1 MKNLKTN
8 KTALLCLTAVSFF
21 SLPFICP
28 VYAFDNPI
36 DTSHKT
42 YFNSRREKPWDK
54 NSDVSWWAQPILD
67 QGSTM
72 FCWSFSGASAA
83 ADQLN
88 RSLRDAGKLT
98 QSSMVRFDPFYNGWL
113 KTFPSRDTAWE
124 SKIFTKPDIIFDN
137 PFETAINQ
145 LGSELPF
152 FVSTLQWGLK
162 KMEGVDFKFAPVET
176 SDSFTT
182 LKESFYIISGF
193 LNRDKE
199 TQKLVKD
206 SLERYGS
213 LTASLHVPQGLDSL
227 FKISDDG
234 LILNSDENLPVNHQI
249 LLVGWDDD
257 FEFAGTS
264 KKGAWLIQNSWG
276 TDYSCYFCQKDQGY
290 LYVPYD
296 DPTLSDLGLA
306 LPETDRFKYTTLE
319 TASGGAFSDYL
330 TFNTH
335 FSFVNRH
342 RSSSNQFLRSVTF
355 FNPVEDT
362 RFSIRIYN
370 SNSELIGEQTGRFGQ
385 GGLEKGI
392 GMRTIELDRLV
403 LLPKDQSYYVEV
415 SYFLEDGQE
424 GVVITSQVDQF
435 TGLLPSM
442 DSWILKPDMGYISE
456 EGSAVELFTRGKNT
470 IEALGQD
477 FSLSWMHTG
486 PNSDLII
493 NLGSANE
500 AYKGD
505 LLNESRTTLSN
516 LTLVLNEG
524 LLNNFGGT
532 IVGEGVF
539 TKRGLGILNFSGSN
553 YSTGTTRV
561 EEGVLFANGYFASD
575 VSVLAAGRLGGSG
588 RINGSLNNGGIVSPG
603 NSIGTLTVN
612 RYAQSKDGV
621 LELEFSSNSSDH
633 LVVLQDAS
641 LKGEITYIARGFLS
655 TGTHTLSANHL
666 PSFISAKELT
676 VDPDIRISS
685 SSLLDHSLTVNVST
699 DGMGTFNIY
708 RSSNA
713 YSKFALSRGAK
724 NSALILDKLANGRLD
739 KDGED
744 FLGLIDEMQSTKRI
758 GSALEIFN
766 ADPYCEALAVSA
778 FRGRQLSNLLFSL
791 TENKPKKQT
800 EEGNTLFNLM
810 GAVFGGNARFG
821 GENGYRPSKD
831 RLGGFYFDVSHTS
844 PNETSG
850 ISIGLYQAKTTS
862 SGQLP
867 WSAKTTGAFVSARG
881 LWTFD
886 SKESKALEQK
896 GTFALI
902 SGRLGYEHSNVKRPT
917 SFEGLY
923 SPHTGKFDIASCAL
937 RGAIGYKIPLGN
949 AVVTPTSYLENAL
962 GIRTSFKESGLY
974 PLGFRHT
981 LIHSLYSGLGVRF
994 EATRTFHNSDSFR
1007 FGVEGFWEH
1016 SLSDRQKAKLRLFG
1030 GESNLHYR
1038 GYSSKDLLRF
1048 RLNAEVLTHKNL
1060 SLNVSGEG
1068 AKSPDVTDFSLNFQ
1082 LSRSL

>member
-42 YFNSRREKPWDK
+42 YFNSRRENPWDK

-182 LKESFYIISGF
+182 LKESFYIVSGF

-213 LTASLHVPQGLDSL
+213 LTASLHVPQDLDSL

-234 LILNSDENLPVNHQI
+234 LILNSDENLPVNHQV

-296 DPTLSDLGLA
+296 DPTLSDLELA

-335 FSFVNRH
+335 FNFVNRH

-641 LKGEITYIARGFLS
+641 LKGEITYIARGFLP

-744 FLGLIDEMQSTKRI
+744 FLGLIDEMQSAKRI

-1060 SLNVSGEG
+1060 SLNV
-1068 AKSPDVTDFSLNFQ
+1068 PNHLM
-1082 LSRSL
+1082 

>member
-42 YFNSRREKPWDK
+42 YFNSRRENPWDK

-124 SKIFTKPDIIFDN
+124 AKIFTKPDVVFDN

-182 LKESFYIISGF
+182 LKESFYIVSGF

-206 SLERYGS
+206 SLEKYGS
-213 LTASLHVPQGLDSL
+213 LTASLHVPQDLDSL

-234 LILNSDENLPVNHQI
+234 LILNSDENLPENHQV

-306 LPETDRFKYTTLE
+306 LPETDRFKYTNLE
-319 TASGGAFSDYL
+319 TASGGAFSNYL

-477 FSLSWMHTG
+477 FSLSWMDTG

-493 NLGSANE
+493 NLGSANG

-505 LLNESRTTLSN
+505 LLNESKTTLSN

-553 YSTGTTRV
+553 HSTGATRV
-561 EEGVLFANGYFASD
+561 EEGVLLANGYFASD

-641 LKGEITYIARGFLS
+641 LEGGITYIARGFLP
-655 TGTHTLSANHL
+655 TGTHTLSAANL
-666 PSFISAKELT
+666 PSFISAKELS

-699 DGMGTFNIY
+699 DGMGTFNVY

-724 NSALILDKLANGRLD
+724 NSALILDKLANGRLG
-739 KDGED
+739 KDEED
-744 FLGLIDEMQSTKRI
+744 FLGLIDEMQSAKRI

-800 EEGNTLFNLM
+800 EEGNTLFNLS

-821 GENGYRPSKD
+821 GKNGYRPSKD

-844 PNETSG
+844 LNETSG

-862 SGQLP
+862 SDQLP
-867 WSAKTTGAFVSARG
+867 WSAKTTGAFVSAQG

-917 SFEGLY
+917 SFEGSY

-937 RGAIGYKIPLGN
+937 RGAIGYKMPLGN

-1016 SLSDRQKAKLRLFG
+1016 SLFDRQKAKLRLFG

-1082 LSRSL
+1082 LSRSF

>member
-42 YFNSRREKPWDK
+42 YFNSRRENPWDK

-182 LKESFYIISGF
+182 LKESFYIVSGF

-213 LTASLHVPQGLDSL
+213 LTASLHVPQDLDSL

-234 LILNSDENLPVNHQI
+234 LILNSDENLPVNHQV

-335 FSFVNRH
+335 FNFVNRH

-621 LELEFSSNSSDH
+621 LELEFSSKSSDH

-641 LKGEITYIARGFLS
+641 LKGEITYIARGFLP

-744 FLGLIDEMQSTKRI
+744 FLGLIDEMQSAKRI

-821 GENGYRPSKD
+821 GKNGYRPSKD

-1082 LSRSL
+1082 LSRSF

>member
-42 YFNSRREKPWDK
+42 YFNSRRENPWDK

-182 LKESFYIISGF
+182 LKESFYIVSGF

-213 LTASLHVPQGLDSL
+213 LTASLHVPQDLDSL

-335 FSFVNRH
+335 FNFVNRH

-553 YSTGTTRV
+553 HSMGTTRV

-588 RINGSLNNGGIVSPG
+588 RINGSLNNGGVVSPG

-641 LKGEITYIARGFLS
+641 LKGGITYIARGFLP
-655 TGTHTLSANHL
+655 TGTHTLSADNL
-666 PSFISAKELT
+666 PSFISAKELS

-699 DGMGTFNIY
+699 DGMGTFNVY

-739 KDGED
+739 K
-744 FLGLIDEMQSTKRI
+744 I
-758 GSALEIFN
+758 
-766 ADPYCEALAVSA
+766 
-778 FRGRQLSNLLFSL
+778 RQ
-791 TENKPKKQT
+791 
-800 EEGNTLFNLM
+800 
-810 GAVFGGNARFG
+810 
-821 GENGYRPSKD
+821 
-831 RLGGFYFDVSHTS
+831 
-844 PNETSG
+844 
-850 ISIGLYQAKTTS
+850 IS
-862 SGQLP
+862 
-867 WSAKTTGAFVSARG
+867 
-881 LWTFD
+881 
-886 SKESKALEQK
+886 
-896 GTFALI
+896 
-902 SGRLGYEHSNVKRPT
+902 
-917 SFEGLY
+917 
-923 SPHTGKFDIASCAL
+923 
-937 RGAIGYKIPLGN
+937 
-949 AVVTPTSYLENAL
+949 
-962 GIRTSFKESGLY
+962 
-974 PLGFRHT
+974 
-981 LIHSLYSGLGVRF
+981 
-994 EATRTFHNSDSFR
+994 
-1007 FGVEGFWEH
+1007 
-1016 SLSDRQKAKLRLFG
+1016 
-1030 GESNLHYR
+1030 
-1038 GYSSKDLLRF
+1038 
-1048 RLNAEVLTHKNL
+1048 
-1060 SLNVSGEG
+1060 
-1068 AKSPDVTDFSLNFQ
+1068 
-1082 LSRSL
+1082 

>member
-42 YFNSRREKPWDK
+42 YFNSRRENPWDK

-182 LKESFYIISGF
+182 LKESFYIVSGF

-213 LTASLHVPQGLDSL
+213 LTASLHVPQDLDSL

-234 LILNSDENLPVNHQI
+234 LILNSDENLPVNHQV

-296 DPTLSDLGLA
+296 DPTLSDLELA

-335 FSFVNRH
+335 FNFVNRH

-524 LLNNFGGT
+524 LLNNFCGT

-641 LKGEITYIARGFLS
+641 LKGEITYIARGFLP

-744 FLGLIDEMQSTKRI
+744 FLGLIDEMQSAKRI

-1082 LSRSL
+1082 LSRSF

>member
-42 YFNSRREKPWDK
+42 YFNSRRENPWDK

-113 KTFPSRDTAWE
+113 KTFPNLDTAWE
-124 SKIFTKPDIIFDN
+124 SKIFTKPDVVFDN

-213 LTASLHVPQGLDSL
+213 LTASLHVPQDLDSL

-442 DSWILKPDMGYISE
+442 DSWILKADMGYISE

-470 IEALGQD
+470 IEALGQE
-477 FSLSWMHTG
+477 FSLSWMDTG

-641 LKGEITYIARGFLS
+641 LKGEITYIARGFLP

-699 DGMGTFNIY
+699 DGMGTFNVY

-744 FLGLIDEMQSTKRI
+744 FLGLIDEMQSAKRI

-821 GENGYRPSKD
+821 GKNGYRPSKD

-862 SGQLP
+862 SGQQP
-867 WSAKTTGAFVSARG
+867 WSGKTTGAFVSARS

-923 SPHTGKFDIASCAL
+923 SPHTGKFDITSCAL
-937 RGAIGYKIPLGN
+937 RGAIGYKMPLGN
-949 AVVTPTSYLENAL
+949 AVFTPTSYLENAL
-962 GIRTSFKESGLY
+962 GVRTSFKESGLY

-1016 SLSDRQKAKLRLFG
+1016 SLFDRQKAKLGFSEVKVTYITVVIQVRI
-1030 GESNLHYR
+1030 
-1038 GYSSKDLLRF
+1038 YSDSDSMPRC
-1048 RLNAEVLTHKNL
+1048 
-1060 SLNVSGEG
+1060 
-1068 AKSPDVTDFSLNFQ
+1068 
-1082 LSRSL
+1082 